1 MLPFLITIGTPAAIS
16 ILLTGILIDKS
27 PHHLGNIISI
37 GLFGSSIFLALDII
51 MLKFEI
57 GLLVLIVSSI
67 LAAFMAILTVSSNVY
82 FGYAINW
89 SQRGKVY
96 SLAILGFELLSL
108 FFIIVTQ
115 ILESDFFLAFSAY
128 SIIGFILGLIFH
140 YHNRNNEFWTN
151 DQWPTKTIQII
162 TRSSV
167 NVYFWSHSLIYLMIG
182 LMIGSL
188 AGAGEELGITTFFGI
203 ELGAYKTFWASV
215 MLGAALFILIGGYLT
230 DKLGRKTAIILAAYG
245 IVFASIIVG
254 LLKETELNSFAFL
267 FGAIIIGISFAFV
280 HPSLDSSIWADLAS
294 QDSIG
299 RYYYLGFTSLVL
311 GLITGLTLGII
322 SIEIFKTQLLIFNVF
337 FLIVVAVLASLP
349 LFWTSDSSPPLF
361 FYLLLLINDAGM
373 PIFHYDFK
381 RTQDLKVDLPLI
393 SGALSAV
400 GSFMLEATGE
410 VGARLNLVRHGS
422 NFILSDKGK
431 FGISGAIF
439 ANKNDPELQGLLQ
452 KFITRF
458 ENKFS
463 DKIVAWKG
471 NVREFD
477 DAVHDAEEIFGP
489 LVTIEQ
495 I

>member
-1 MLPFLITIGTPAAIS
+1 
-16 ILLTGILIDKS
+16 
-27 PHHLGNIISI
+27 
-37 GLFGSSIFLALDII
+37 
-51 MLKFEI
+51 
-57 GLLVLIVSSI
+57 
-67 LAAFMAILTVSSNVY
+67 
-82 FGYAINW
+82 
-89 SQRGKVY
+89 
-96 SLAILGFELLSL
+96 
-108 FFIIVTQ
+108 
-115 ILESDFFLAFSAY
+115 
-128 SIIGFILGLIFH
+128 
-140 YHNRNNEFWTN
+140 
-151 DQWPTKTIQII
+151 
-162 TRSSV
+162 
-167 NVYFWSHSLIYLMIG
+167 
-182 LMIGSL
+182 
-188 AGAGEELGITTFFGI
+188 
-203 ELGAYKTFWASV
+203 
-215 MLGAALFILIGGYLT
+215 
-230 DKLGRKTAIILAAYG
+230 
-245 IVFASIIVG
+245 

-311 GLITGLTLGII
+311 GLVTGLTLGII

-361 FYLLLLINDAGM
+361 FYLLLLINDAGI

-463 DKIVAWKG
+463 DKIVAWNG